1 MRLERVTIAGYRSI
15 REVFKLDLDPR
26 VTVVLGANDHGKTN
40 LLNGILH
47 LNEDHPFDQE
57 NDLNLDYEG
66 RRDEFPAV
74 SYSFRLSDQE
84 REELLRR
91 ETGRVQLEAIAAFR
105 AQLDNEAKEARK
117 AAEVAHREDAKAA
130 AALAGLK
137 GKGEEGAEASSEE
150 APPADPNAL
159 ARAGADAQEKTSA
172 SEVAREAADV
182 AEARARLA
190 RSEELRIVAESDGI
204 ENFDLAVA
212 ADAAEA
218 EAGKAVKTADRLR
231 GQADQARAAATEAV
245 STQGEGTEEAK
256 KAQRTATTAEQEAK
270 AARQHAD
277 RLMSRATDLR
287 SAADASALAESGE
300 LAFAKDALPPEPSQP
315 KLPDIPESV
324 AFGRVGLDG
333 ELELT
338 EPAELGD
345 EAEAYLRQRLPRVE
359 LIEPQERLP
368 DSATSET
375 ILDAGNDFMR
385 GIFRYAGLEPE
396 EWEEIFAQTDAT
408 RKRVAA
414 ANEQLNKTLRDSWS
428 QGKELRFELDH
439 REGEIDLLIDDPAV
453 KQTYVR
459 ASRRSAGFTHFFA
472 LKTMLYAREQASG
485 ASSFI
490 WLFDDPGIYLHPEG
504 QHDLLQ
510 VLETLA
516 QANQLVYSTHSIFL
530 INKNFPTRHR
540 LLKKTAKGTIIDH
553 KPYTSQWRSAIEA
566 LGLSFPGTF
575 LFASKV
581 LLVEGDSDPILLN
594 ADLQKLIEIGELT
607 FDINPLSII
616 STGDSKHADALIRIL
631 LDSAVKPEVALLF
644 DGDKGGLDR
653 RKSLKALVEAKKLPW
668 HQLTKDTSAEDH
680 LLAPALFREATI
692 RYLEG
697 SPDAPEKIREELEAS
712 YTEQVGTSAP
722 KGVAK
727 WARSEGKRLLGED
740 DEPSAVGIAREYAR
754 LLADT
759 NADDL
764 PTSVRKRATD
774 LANKIAEMLKLAPR
788 TVEQEQIVEEL

>member
-1 MRLERVTIAGYRSI
+1 MRLEYVAIAGYRSI
-15 REVFKLDLDPR
+15 REPFEFDLDPR

-47 LNEDHPFDQE
+47 LNDDHPFDQE
-57 NDLNLDYEG
+57 NDINLDYEG
-66 RRDEFPAV
+66 RGDEFPAV
-74 SYSFRLSDQE
+74 SYSFRLSDEE
-84 REELLRR
+84 RAELLQR
-91 ETGRVQLEAIAAFR
+91 ETARIRLEAIAAFR
-105 AQLDNEAKEARK
+105 AQLDNEAKEAMR
-117 AAEVAHREDAKAA
+117 AAEVAKREEAKAA
-130 AALAGLK
+130 AALAELK
-137 GKGEEGAEASSEE
+137 GDGEEGAEVTSEE
-150 APPADPNAL
+150 TSPADASAL
-159 ARAGADAQEKTSA
+159 ARAEAAAQEKASA
-172 SEVAREAADV
+172 AEAAREVADLAG
-182 AEARARLA
+182 ARARLA
-190 RSEELRIVAESDGI
+190 RAEELKIIAEADGI
-204 ENFDLAVA
+204 EDFDLAAA

-218 EAGKAVKTADRLR
+218 EAGKAAKTADRLR
-231 GQADQARAAATEAV
+231 GQADEAQAAATEAV
-245 STQGEGTEEAK
+245 ATHGEGSEEAK
-256 KAQRTATTAEQEAK
+256 QAQRAATTAEQQAR
-270 AARQHAD
+270 AAGQQAD
-277 RLMSRATDLR
+277 RLRSRAADLR
-287 SAADASALAESGE
+287 SAADAASLAESGE
-300 LAFAKDALPPEPSQP
+300 VAFAKDAMPPKPSLPN
-315 KLPDIPESV
+315 LTDIRETV
-324 AFGRVGLDG
+324 AFGRIGLNG
-333 ELELT
+333 ELELR
-338 EPAELGD
+338 EPEELGD
-345 EAEAYLRQRLPRVE
+345 EAEAYLRERLPRVE
-359 LIEPQERLP
+359 LIKPQERLP
-368 DSATSET
+368 DSATRET
-375 ILDAGNDFMR
+375 ILEPGNDFMR

-396 EWEEIFAQTDAT
+396 EWKAIFAQTDAT
-408 RKRVAA
+408 RKRLAA
-414 ANEQLNKTLRDSWS
+414 ANKQLNKTLRESWS
-428 QGKELRFELDH
+428 QGRDLRFELDH

-459 ASRRSAGFTHFFA
+459 ASQRSAGFTHFFA

-540 LLKKTAKGTIIDH
+540 LLKKTAKGTIIDQ

-631 LDSAVKPEVALLF
+631 LDSAVKPEIALLF

-653 RKSLKALVEAKKLPW
+653 RKSLKALVETKKLPW

-680 LLAPALFREATI
+680 VLAPELFREATI

-697 SPDAPEKIREELEAS
+697 SPDAPEKVREELEAS
-712 YTEQVGTSAP
+712 YTERVGTGAP
-722 KGVAK
+722 KGIAK

-759 NADDL
+759 NAEDL
-764 PTSVRKRATD
+764 PTSVRKRATE

>member
-1 MRLERVTIAGYRSI
+1 MRLEQVTIAGYRSI
-15 REVFKLDLDPR
+15 REPFKLDLDSR

-40 LLNGILH
+40 LLNVFLH

-66 RRDEFPAV
+66 RDEEFPAI
-74 SYSFRLSDQE
+74 SYRFRVADEE
-84 REELLRR
+84 REELLRC
-91 ETGRVQLEAIAAFR
+91 ETARVRLEAIAAFR
-105 AQLDNEAKEARK
+105 EQLDGQAKEAAK
-117 AAEVAHREDAKAA
+117 AAEAAERDQAKAA
-130 AALAGLK
+130 AALAELK
-137 GKGEEGAEASSEE
+137 GEDEEGEEAASEE
-150 APPADPNAL
+150 TSADVAAL
-159 ARAGADAQEKTSA
+159 ARAEGVVEEKTSA
-172 SEVAREAADV
+172 AEAAREAADL
-182 AEARARLA
+182 ASARARLA
-190 RSEELRIVAESDGI
+190 RAQELKIIAEADGI
-204 ENFDLAVA
+204 EDFDLVA
-212 ADAAEA
+212 AADTTQA
-218 EAGKAVKTADRLR
+218 EAGKAARNADRLR
-231 GQADQARAAATEAV
+231 GQADEAQAAATETV
-245 STQGEGTEEAK
+245 STHGEGTEEAK
-256 KAQRTATTAEQEAK
+256 KAQRTATTAEQQAK
-270 AARQHAD
+270 AAKQQAD
-277 RLMSRATDLR
+277 RLRSRAADLR
-287 SAADASALAESGE
+287 SAAEAAGLAESGE
-300 LAFAKDALPPEPSQP
+300 LAFAKEARPPSPSLPN
-315 KLPDIPESV
+315 LTDIPESV
-324 AFGRVGLDG
+324 VFGRVGVAG

-338 EPAELGD
+338 EPKELGE
-345 EAEAYLRQRLPRVE
+345 EALAYLRERLPRVE
-359 LIEPQERLP
+359 LFEPQERLP
-368 DSATSET
+368 DSATPET
-375 ILDAGNDFMR
+375 ISDPGNDFMR
-385 GIFRYAGLEPE
+385 GIFRYAGLEPD
-396 EWEEIFAQTDAT
+396 EWEGIFAQTDAT
-408 RKRVAA
+408 RKRVAG
-414 ANEQLNKTLRDSWS
+414 ANEQLNQTLRDSWS

-459 ASRRSAGFTHFFA
+459 ASRRSSGFTHFFA

-540 LLKKTAKGTIIDH
+540 LLKKTRKGTVIDQ

-607 FDINPLSII
+607 VDINPLSII

-631 LDSAVKPEVALLF
+631 LDSAVKPEIALLF

-653 RKSLKALVEAKKLPW
+653 RKSLKALVETKKLPW
-668 HQLTKDTSAEDH
+668 HQLTKGTSAEDH
-680 LLAPALFREATI
+680 VLAPELFREATI

-697 SPDAPEKIREELEAS
+697 SPDAPENIREQLEAS
-712 YTEQVGTSAP
+712 YAEQVGTGTP
-722 KGVAK
+722 KGIAK
-727 WARSEGKRLLGED
+727 WARGEGKRVLGED
-740 DEPSAVGIAREYAR
+740 DEPSAVGIAREYAA

-759 NADDL
+759 KAEDL
-764 PTSVRKRATD
+764 PTASVRKRATE
-774 LANKIAEMLKLAPR
+774 LANKIADMVKLTPQ
-788 TVEQEQIVEEL
+788 TVEQEQIVEEV